1 MWQVCG
7 QFASK
12 VNFSRAY
19 LPINCHA
26 QWWSRFQHSYTD
38 TSFFADM
45 WSDPEKKNSL
55 QEKVC
60 NSASAFMQYACMA
73 IPQKSLCN
81 KTAPP
86 VLFMG
91 ITSHL
96 KKKCL
101 AHLNELLGL
110 EKGPTGWNDT
120 FCQVLQPIGREGR
133 SKILG
138 LYVVVILSGGMEPAA
153 YSSKSL

>member
-1 MWQVCG
+1 MHESIWVSSLLRIIVKITFLKFLGNYDLTPFLLRTTTTCQKENLFAKFKNVTGMWPICLQGKLFQGLSAYKLPCTV
-7 QFASK
+7 
-12 VNFSRAY
+12 VVTFSTLLHGY
-19 LPINCHA
+19 I
-26 QWWSRFQHSYTD
+26 F
-38 TSFFADM
+38 FFADI

-96 KKKCL
+96 KK
-101 AHLNELLGL
+101 
-110 EKGPTGWNDT
+110 
-120 FCQVLQPIGREGR
+120 R
-133 SKILG
+133 S
-138 LYVVVILSGGMEPAA
+138 STPQ
-153 YSSKSL
+153 